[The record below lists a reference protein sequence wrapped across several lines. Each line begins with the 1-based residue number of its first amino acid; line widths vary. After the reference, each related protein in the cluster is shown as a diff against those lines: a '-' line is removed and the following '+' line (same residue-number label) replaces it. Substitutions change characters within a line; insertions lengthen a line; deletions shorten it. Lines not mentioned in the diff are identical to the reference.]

1 MFAVVVSIHAMLL
14 VLSVAG
20 LPAHHQVEARQSSD
34 GCGPNPL
41 VAVISY
47 AREFGMFFIIHL
59 HEFFNST
66 YLKKL
71 ELFAADFSPYQLMRF
86 IESDTKAGSQ
96 LRSLLRTYDD
106 CVRTGDGARYKKSSS
121 VADMMFNDDADL
133 VSDPNKPVPR
143 MIGVNKQRSLQ
154 QANQSLLRAL
164 ASHRLL

>member
-1 MFAVVVSIHAMLL
+1 MFAVVVSMHAMLL

-47 AREFGMFFIIHL
+47 AREF
-59 HEFFNST
+59 
-66 YLKKL
+66 
-71 ELFAADFSPYQLMRF
+71 ADFSPYQLMRF

-121 VADMMFNDDADL
+121 VAEMMFNDDVDL
-133 VSDPNKPVPR
+133 VSDPNTSVPR
-143 MIGVNKQRSLQ
+143 MIGVNKQHSLQ

-164 ASHRLL
+164 ASHKLL